1 MAAYTRELVNGEVV
15 TGCAFVPLAEA
26 ANLEK
31 KVPLEW
37 ILPDGAGVT
46 KEFADYVL
54 PLIQG
59 DCGRATEQGLPRFA
73 RLKQI
78 RA

>member
-1 MAAYTRELVNGEVV
+1 MDGKAV
-15 TGCAFVPLAEA
+15 TGYALAPLTEA
-26 ANLEK
+26 ANFEQ
-31 KVPLEW
+31 KVPVEW

-46 KEFADYVL
+46 QEFVDYVL

-59 DCGRATEQGLPRFA
+59 DCGRATVDGLPRFTK
-73 RLKQI
+73 LKQI

>member
-1 MAAYTRELVNGEVV
+1 MNGEAV
-15 TGCAFVPLAEA
+15 TGYAFVPLTEA
-26 ANLEK
+26 ANVEK

-37 ILPDGAGVT
+37 ILPDGGGVT
-46 KEFADYVL
+46 QEFADYVL

-59 DCGRATEQGLPRFA
+59 DCGRTVENGLPRFA
-73 RLKQI
+73 RLRQV

>member
-1 MAAYTRELVNGEVV
+1 MNGEVV
-15 TGCAFVPLAEA
+15 TGYALVPLTEA
-26 ANLEK
+26 ANFEK
-31 KVPLEW
+31 KVPVEW
-37 ILPDGAGVT
+37 ILPEGAGVT
-46 KEFADYVL
+46 REFVDYVL

-59 DCGRATEQGLPRFA
+59 DCGRETVDGLPRFT